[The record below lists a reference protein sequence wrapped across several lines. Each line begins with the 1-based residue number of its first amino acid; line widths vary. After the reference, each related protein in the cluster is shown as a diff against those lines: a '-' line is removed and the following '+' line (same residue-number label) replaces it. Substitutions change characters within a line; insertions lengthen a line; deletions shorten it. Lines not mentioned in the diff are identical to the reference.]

1 MSFMSLSFLL
11 SYIKMNIVAGCMSVY
26 SIKRSPIYLYM
37 FVSMTYLIC
46 LSNLSSYQYIF
57 KSKHMSE
64 TVMTSKASRGMLTY
78 D

>member
-11 SYIKMNIVAGCMSVY
+11 SYIKMNIAAGCMSVC

-46 LSNLSSYQYIF
+46 LSNLASYLYIF